1 MPRTSAPERRL
12 AESSHAYL
20 KNCASVG
27 LSPRT
32 VHNYQKTIEDFMNFF
47 IESNEN
53 YTDPDYA
60 TIRLWRDALTERG
73 CSPTAVRQYLTRL
86 HAFFEFA
93 CDPSCGGW

>member
-12 AESSHAYL
+12 AESSDAYL

-47 IESNEN
+47 IESKEN
-53 YTDPDYA
+53 YPDPD
-60 TIRLWRDALTERG
+60 
-73 CSPTAVRQYLTRL
+73 
-86 HAFFEFA
+86 
-93 CDPSCGGW
+93 